1 MCLFLDKLYGNNNSN
16 TTADG
21 SNTSYGTFYPEATT
35 YSSVPVSSATTT
47 TASSQGD
54 IYSSM
59 PPPIDQQSPYSYG
72 YGEEKKKMLTQE
84 QSNIQGSG
92 NYSMYNT
99 AYPSSV
105 TGGQLYSN
113 YGEYGAA
120 H

>member
-1 MCLFLDKLYGNNNSN
+1 MAVTPLMAHFTLRPLHTPLYPSP
-16 TTADG
+16 APQLPPLPHKE
-21 SNTSYGTFYPEATT
+21 TFTHQCHLPL
-35 YSSVPVSSATTT
+35 
-47 TASSQGD
+47 
-54 IYSSM
+54 
-59 PPPIDQQSPYSYG
+59 IDQQSPYSYG